1 MLRSEEAYLGP
12 DRGGRGQWGGG
23 VVVVGGWWRAFQT
36 LVKHDMTDR
45 QLRNPL
51 KETLSPLVKTVP
63 GDACRPQRLET
74 QIQVGNAIAISY

>member
-1 MLRSEEAYLGP
+1 MRGRILALAGEEG
-12 DRGGRGQWGGG
+12 GEGRG
-23 VVVVGGWWRAFQT
+23 WWCRAFQT

-63 GDACRPQRLET
+63 GDACRPQRLEA
-74 QIQVGNAIAISY
+74 QIQVGNAIPISN